1 MKTRVWYLGVA
12 LLLVVCMSAPAMAA
26 TVAQGKCISYDKE
39 KKVIVIE
46 EYGTDFSK
54 DKFGN
59 PTGNQVAFNVAD
71 ALIGITPAPGDI
83 LRIAYDEEKG
93 KDKKAI
99 RVMNVTKQD
108 LRKK

>member
-1 MKTRVWYLGVA
+1 
-12 LLLVVCMSAPAMAA
+12 MAA
-26 TVAQGKCISYDKE
+26 SVAQGKCISYDQD
-39 KKVIVIE
+39 KKILVIE

-59 PTGNQVAFNVAD
+59 PTGKQMVFNCAD
-71 ALIGITPAPGDI
+71 ALVGVTPMPGDI
-83 LRIAYDEEKG
+83 IRIAYDEEKG

-108 LRKK
+108 LMKK